1 MDCSLC
7 GFISHNKAD
16 FSVSFGKEDR
26 SMQVCRWCERD
37 LALLNFKSNQ
47 VVRLHDGQKRRSLE
61 FILGRAFSPSI
72 ATQSSSSYLTLD
84 GEEYDVRVR

>member
-7 GFISHNKAD
+7 GFISRNKAD

-47 VVRLHDGQKRRSLE
+47 VVWLHDGQKKRSLKLV
-61 FILGRAFSPSI
+61 LGRAFSLTI
-72 ATQSSSSYLTLD
+72 APQPPCLSTSQLFLTL
-84 GEEYDVRVR
+84 